1 MSKKKRSMNMD
12 SKQVAD
18 AFTAALKAGK
28 GEETALW
35 SDDVVSI
42 EAMEGPMSV
51 CRGRAA
57 VMAKAEWW
65 MANHEVHRFEAH
77 GPYVNGDAFAL
88 RFVMEVTAKADG
100 RRMAMEEVG
109 LYTVRDGR
117 IVEERFF
124 Y

>member
-1 MSKKKRSMNMD
+1 MNMD
-12 SKQVAD
+12 TKQVAD
-18 AFTAALKAGK
+18 AFTAALKAGQ

-35 SDDVVSI
+35 CDDVVSI
-42 EAMEGPMSV
+42 EAMTGPMSV
-51 CRGRAA
+51 CRGRAE

-65 MANHEVHRFEAH
+65 MANHEVHRFETH

-88 RFVMEVTAKADG
+88 RFVVDVTFKPDG
-100 RRMAMEEVG
+100 KRSAMEEVG
-109 LYTVRDGR
+109 LYTVRDGK